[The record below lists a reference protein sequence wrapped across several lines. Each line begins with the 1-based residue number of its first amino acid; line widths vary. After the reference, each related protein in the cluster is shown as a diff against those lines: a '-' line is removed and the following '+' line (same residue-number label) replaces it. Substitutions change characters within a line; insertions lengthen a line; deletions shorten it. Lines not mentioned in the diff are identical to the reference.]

1 MYRIRSRRSFHVA
14 IDLCFARAA
23 QDTGCYGLLPVITS
37 LWDDEDVEPAGH
49 HKSEH
54 TPHQQEMS
62 NDKTHHVKRVV
73 VEAFEGGIG
82 EAEDDGEDGAG
93 EVTQERSPDRG
104 QSPVRATTDDG
115 IEIMSKLI
123 ALIDH

>member
-1 MYRIRSRRSFHVA
+1 MADNEAH
-14 IDLCFARAA
+14 
-23 QDTGCYGLLPVITS
+23 
-37 LWDDEDVEPAGH
+37 DVE
-49 HKSEH
+49 
-54 TPHQQEMS
+54 
-62 NDKTHHVKRVV
+62 RVL
-73 VEAFEGGIG
+73 AEGLERGIC
-82 EAEDDGEDGAG
+82 ETEDDGEDGAG